1 MFVAVV
7 RISEEET
14 ESVLSKLSVF
24 HDLKKPI
31 EKDTPDTPDTV
42 TLKKNRIED
51 NGSILKQRSCHL
63 YIYSRKPKCFFL
75 S

>member
-42 TLKKNRIED
+42 TLKKIE
-51 NGSILKQRSCHL
+51 
-63 YIYSRKPKCFFL
+63 
-75 S
+75 